1 MNLISKITI
10 FAALNIQED
19 IDLDKAIKRI
29 VIIGPESTGKSTL
42 TSGLARYFDTV
53 FVPEYARGYLEQLSR
68 PYNESDLLL
77 IAKGQVALEEEKALA
92 ARNGLLFCDT
102 DLQVMKVWMED
113 KYNRCDNWVLE
124 QIACRKYDLYL
135 LTDID
140 MEWQDDPLR
149 EHPEPEM
156 RAYFFHIYKDIVQ
169 HSCIPFVRVSGNE
182 EARLQ
187 TAVTAI
193 KQLFPDYETVK

>member
-1 MNLISKITI
+1 MNLISKLTI

-19 IDLDKAIKRI
+19 IDLEHSIKRI

-53 FVPEYARGYLEQLSR
+53 FTPEYAREYLEQLGR
-68 PYNESDLLL
+68 PYLETDLLVM
-77 IAKGQVALEEEKALA
+77 ARRQAALEEERASR

-102 DLQVMKVWMED
+102 DLQVIKVWSED
-113 KYNRCDNWVLE
+113 KYGQCDAWVLE
-124 QIACRKYDLYL
+124 QIATRKYDLYL

-140 MEWQDDPLR
+140 MLWQDDPLR

-156 RAYFFHIYKDIVQ
+156 RAYFFHIYNDIVQ
-169 HSCIPFVRVSGNE
+169 HSGIPFVRVSGNE
-182 EARLQ
+182 EERLKAAIA
-187 TAVTAI
+187 AVN
-193 KQLFPDYETVK
+193 QLLLA

>member
-53 FVPEYARGYLEQLSR
+53 FAEEYARGYLELLSR

-77 IAKGQVALEEEKALA
+77 IAERQVALEDERASK

-113 KYNRCDNWVLE
+113 KYGRCATWVLE

-140 MEWQDDPLR
+140 MAWQDDPLR

-156 RAYFFHIYKDIVQ
+156 RAYFFHIYNDIVQ
-169 HSCIPFVRVSGNE
+169 HSGIPFVRVSGNE
-182 EARLQ
+182 EDRLQ
-187 TAVTAI
+187 TAITAI
-193 KQLFPDYETVK
+193 KQLFPGYGTST